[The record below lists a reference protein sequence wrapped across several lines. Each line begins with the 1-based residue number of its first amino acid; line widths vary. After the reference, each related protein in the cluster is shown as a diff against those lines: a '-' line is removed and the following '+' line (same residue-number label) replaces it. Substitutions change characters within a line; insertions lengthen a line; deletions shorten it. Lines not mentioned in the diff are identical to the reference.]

1 MKSFSRVSME
11 ELTDKVEENKYLLAL
26 KLMLQS
32 VRIAA
37 VRGQSLPIG
46 NFYTNLIE
54 SAKRELLLYTEE
66 QLTDK
71 PKVW

>member
-1 MKSFSRVSME
+1 MKNYSRVSVE
-11 ELTDKVEENKYLLAL
+11 ELINKVEGNKYLLAL

-46 NFYTNLIE
+46 NYYTNLIE
-54 SAKRELLLYTEE
+54 SAKSELLLYTED
-66 QLTDK
+66 QSSSQQK
-71 PKVW
+71 AW

>member
-71 PKVW
+71 PKV

>member
-1 MKSFSRVSME
+1 MKSFSNVSIE
-11 ELTDKVEENKYLLAL
+11 ELIDKVEENKYILAL

-46 NFYTNLIE
+46 NYYTNLIE
-54 SAKRELLLYTEE
+54 SAKHELLLYAEE
-66 QLTDK
+66 QSFNEEK
-71 PKVW
+71 A

>member
-1 MKSFSRVSME
+1 MKSFSKVSME
-11 ELTDKVEENKYLLAL
+11 ELIDKVEENKYLLAL

-66 QLTDK
+66 QLTNK
-71 PKVW
+71 KKV

>member
-1 MKSFSRVSME
+1 MKSFSKVSME
-11 ELTDKVEENKYLLAL
+11 ELIDKVEENKYLLAL

-71 PKVW
+71 QKV

>member
-1 MKSFSRVSME
+1 MKNYSRVSVE
-11 ELTDKVEENKYLLAL
+11 ELINKVEGNKYLLAL

-46 NFYTNLIE
+46 NYYTNLIE
-54 SAKRELLLYTEE
+54 SAKSELLFYTED
-66 QLTDK
+66 QSSSQQK
-71 PKVW
+71 A

>member
-1 MKSFSRVSME
+1 MKSFSKVSME
-11 ELTDKVEENKYLLAL
+11 ELIDKVEENKYLLAL

-46 NFYTNLIE
+46 NFI
-54 SAKRELLLYTEE
+54 
-66 QLTDK
+66 QI
-71 PKVW
+71 

>member
-1 MKSFSRVSME
+1 MKSFSKVSME
-11 ELTDKVEENKYLLAL
+11 ELIDKVEENKYLLAL

-66 QLTDK
+66 QLTNK
-71 PKVW
+71 QKV

>member
-71 PKVW
+71 SKV